1 MGRKSMKFLVR
12 TLLVLMVLTAAFV
25 AYSFYVSRPVVD
37 IAWDAAQPQV
47 IANPASALTF
57 ARTTSSVIR
66 VTSHNGE
73 SVDGM
78 DITMGLG
85 DTSDLIEAYA
95 RLGYE
100 GLAAVTGARVTVP
113 VEELIMPVDFH
124 YPHVAVGTNYSE
136 HAEEVYL
143 NDPPFLFPKLARAS
157 AWNEPVNFH
166 PRLDFEAEL
175 AMVPLADIDF
185 PEDRVHYALMLC
197 NDFTDR
203 WTLLRQLN
211 LSAPMGTTGFAAGK
225 GRASFLP
232 TGYLFVIPKST
243 EFYKTITLEIA
254 VNGEARQRFTANEML
269 LKIDDIV
276 RQAFTQAGHTFL
288 NGDEPV
294 SLLPTGG
301 IPRGTL
307 ILTGTAA
314 GVLFKPVNVWN
325 QAFYLQ
331 RGDRVITRA
340 TFLGHLDNRIE

>member
-1 MGRKSMKFLVR
+1 MRFLVR

-37 IAWDAAQPQV
+37 IAWDAAPPQL
-47 IANPASALTF
+47 IADPASALTF
-57 ARTTSSVIR
+57 ARTASSLIR
-66 VTSHNGE
+66 VTHHHGDAVSGI
-73 SVDGM
+73 
-78 DITMGLG
+78 DISAGLG
-85 DTSDLIEAYA
+85 DSSDLIEAYA

-100 GLAAVTGARVTVP
+100 GLAAVAGPTVTVA
-113 VEELIMPVDFH
+113 VLDLLVPVDFH
-124 YPHVAVGTNYSE
+124 YPHLAVGTNYSE

-143 NDPPFLFPKLARAS
+143 NDPPFLFPKLAQAS
-157 AWNEPVNFH
+157 AWNDPVAFH

-175 AMVPLADIDF
+175 AMVPLANIDS
-185 PEDRVHYALMLC
+185 PVDRVEYALLLC

-203 WTLLRQLN
+203 WTLLRQLD

-225 GRASFLP
+225 GRPSFLP
-232 TGYLFVIPKST
+232 TGYLLVIPKSAA
-243 EFYKTITLEIA
+243 FYETIVLELA
-254 VNGEARQRFTANEML
+254 VNGEARQRFTANEMI

-276 RQAFTQAGHTFL
+276 RQAFAQAGRAFL
-288 NGDEPV
+288 DGEEPV
-294 SLLPTGG
+294 SLLPAGG

-325 QAFYLQ
+325 QGFYLQ